1 MELVVGKKFKL
12 EVWEK
17 CLKTMWLNEISKF
30 CVIRDVINKLIILFL
45 INLTSVFILLLSLFL
60 IMQQCQNN

>member
-30 CVIRDVINKLIILFL
+30 CVIRDVINKLKILFL
-45 INLTSVFILLLSLFL
+45 INLISVFILLLSLFL